1 MTTIDG
7 SNALLIVGRRQRS
20 ARKLALLNTAIAL
33 FAERGYHAVTI
44 RDIGDEMG
52 MTSASL
58 YRHYESKEALLAD
71 AVDLVIHPM
80 IEAIEDIRSTDDSPR
95 LRLRAAVEFHATF
108 AREHRT
114 YLRVY
119 YTEGRQL
126 GPEHR
131 TNHRRNSGRYRDA
144 WVDLLLSAS
153 AAADEREAGN
163 LYLMTMAMLNL
174 GTTGER
180 TSLNEWLPWVS
191 ARTMNMLV
199 GPED

>member
-1 MTTIDG
+1 MTKIDPN
-7 SNALLIVGRRQRS
+7 NALLIVGRRKRS

-33 FAERGYHAVTI
+33 FSERGYHAVTI

-80 IEAIEDIRSTDDSPR
+80 IEAIEDIRSTDDSPK

-108 AREHRT
+108 AREHQT

-119 YTEGRQL
+119 YTESRQL
-126 GPEHR
+126 GPEYR
-131 TNHRRNSGRYRDA
+131 SSHRRNSGRYRDA
-144 WVDLLLSAS
+144 WIDLLLSAG
-153 AAADEREAGN
+153 AAENEQEAGN

-180 TSLNEWLPWVS
+180 SGLHEWLPWVTS
-191 ARTMNMLV
+191 RTMSMLV
-199 GPED
+199 GPGD